1 MKPKTAIQKKVA
13 QLSATLRPLT
23 ARQEEWAYANCIEH
37 FAYRTKSGILT
48 CSDCGH
54 QWKSGNGSLCDNL
67 AGCRCPHCGAE
78 LKVYETLKRT
88 DRQTQYFS
96 VITTHKGFQL
106 IRVAQMESVSKKGEP
121 RKNYCKEV
129 VQRWISP
136 DGKVTTMALL
146 RGFAFMYDC
155 DSWSE
160 WSAMEIRPHNQLY
173 DNICEWGKTY
183 PHKRYIPQLKRNG
196 FKGDFYG
203 ISPVTLFKRLLS
215 DPRMETLMKGGKIE
229 EMRYFML
236 NPTNTDDFWASYL
249 IAQRHHYQIN
259 NISMWCDYLR
269 MLVNLGEDIR
279 NPKNI
284 CSEDFIEAHD
294 KVNRRIEAKHRKE
307 RAEAQKRMEI
317 ERREREQRKLL
328 QEQQREE
335 DFKALKSKF
344 FGLII
349 TDNEISVKV
358 LESIEEYYEEGNV
371 QNICV
376 FGSEYYKKAD
386 TLVLSARI
394 DGKIIETV
402 EVDLQTL
409 KVVQCHG
416 RNNED
421 TEYHIRIIDLVN
433 SNAKLIRE
441 RMTA

>member
-13 QLSATLRPLT
+13 QLSSTLRPLT

-173 DNICEWGKTY
+173 DNICAQAFILALTY
-183 PHKRYIPQLKRNG
+183 PRTALT
-196 FKGDFYG
+196 
-203 ISPVTLFKRLLS
+203 SPTQKS
-215 DPRMETLMKGGKIE
+215 T
-229 EMRYFML
+229 
-236 NPTNTDDFWASYL
+236 AS
-249 IAQRHHYQIN
+249 
-259 NISMWCDYLR
+259 LR
-269 MLVNLGEDIR
+269 MVFQKSLITKGKR
-279 NPKNI
+279 W
-284 CSEDFIEAHD
+284 
-294 KVNRRIEAKHRKE
+294 KVCKIFVS
-307 RAEAQKRMEI
+307 
-317 ERREREQRKLL
+317 L
-328 QEQQREE
+328 
-335 DFKALKSKF
+335 
-344 FGLII
+344 
-349 TDNEISVKV
+349 
-358 LESIEEYYEEGNV
+358 SILHYFCIV
-371 QNICV
+371 T
-376 FGSEYYKKAD
+376 K
-386 TLVLSARI
+386 
-394 DGKIIETV
+394 
-402 EVDLQTL
+402 
-409 KVVQCHG
+409 
-416 RNNED
+416 
-421 TEYHIRIIDLVN
+421 
-433 SNAKLIRE
+433 
-441 RMTA
+441 

>member
-1 MKPKTAIQKKVA
+1 MKPKTAIQKKVSK
-13 QLSATLRPLT
+13 LSSTLRPIT
-23 ARQEEWAYANCIEH
+23 ATQKQWAYANCIEH
-37 FAYRTKSGILT
+37 IAYRTKSGILT
-48 CSDCGH
+48 CSDCGNA
-54 QWKSGNGSLCDNL
+54 WKSGNGSLCDTT
-67 AGCRCPHCGAE
+67 AGCKCPRCGAE
-78 LKVYETLKRT
+78 LKAYDTRKRS

-96 VITTHKGFQL
+96 VITAHKGFQL
-106 IRVAQMESVSKKGEP
+106 IRVAQLESVSKKGEP

-146 RGFAFMYDC
+146 RGFAFMYHS

-160 WSAMEIRPHNQLY
+160 WGGMEIRPHHYLY
-173 DNICEWGKTY
+173 DNVCARAETY
-183 PHKRYIPQLKRNG
+183 PRAKYIPQLKRNG
-196 FKGDFYG
+196 FKGDFHG
-203 ISPVTLFKRLLS
+203 IFPLSLFKALLS
-215 DPRMETLMKGGKIE
+215 DPRMETLMKAGEID
-229 EMRYFML
+229 EMKYFISHPVNADEL
-236 NPTNTDDFWASYL
+236 WESYR
-249 IAQRHHYQIN
+249 IAKRHHYQIN
-259 NISMWCDYLR
+259 NISMWCDYLD
-269 MLVNLGEDIR
+269 MLINLGEDIH

-284 CSEDFIEAHD
+284 CPADFINAHD
-294 KVNRRIEAKHRKE
+294 NASRRIEARHRKE
-307 RAEAQKRMEI
+307 RAEEERLIEI
-317 ERREREQRKLL
+317 ERRESEQQKLL
-328 QEQQREE
+328 QERQREE

-358 LESIEEYYEEGNV
+358 LESIEEYYEEGRM

-376 FGSEYYKKAD
+376 FGSEYYKKPD

-394 DGKIIETV
+394 DGRIIETV

-421 TEYHIRIIDLVN
+421 TEYHKRIIDLVN